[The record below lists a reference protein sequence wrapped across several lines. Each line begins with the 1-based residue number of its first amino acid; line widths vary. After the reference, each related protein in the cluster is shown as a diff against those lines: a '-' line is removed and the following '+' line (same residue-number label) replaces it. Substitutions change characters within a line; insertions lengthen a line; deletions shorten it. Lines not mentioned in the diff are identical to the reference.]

1 MPKSTPSKGK
11 PDTRERLL
19 AASLKAFGHNDYQ
32 AVSTRQIVELAQ
44 ANISAISYH
53 FGGKHELYLAT
64 ADYLAQAIRASMAE
78 TLNTIRA
85 RSTDASPDTGRE
97 LLTELVRAFTHSIL
111 QGELSADAAG
121 FIFREQLDPTDAFD
135 ILYREL
141 MEPMQATYAGL
152 LGGILGRDPQQAPI
166 KLLTHSLMGQIM
178 IFRLAQTTIQRRLG
192 VDRFDDADTRA
203 ITDMILQNTF
213 AAIDARL
220 LQDDLHDN

>member
-1 MPKSTPSKGK
+1 MPASTPGKSK

-19 AASLKAFGHNDYQ
+19 AASLQAFGHNDYQ
-32 AVSTRQIVELAQ
+32 AVSTRQIVERAE

-53 FGGKHELYLAT
+53 FGGKRELYLAT
-64 ADYLAQAIRASMAE
+64 AEYLAKALRQSMAGP
-78 TLNTIRA
+78 LNEIRA
-85 RSTDASPDTGRE
+85 RAAKANAEGSRE
-97 LLTELVRAFTHSIL
+97 LLGELVRAFTHSIL

-152 LGGILGRDPQQAPI
+152 LGRILGRDPQEPSI

-178 IFRLAQTTIQRRLG
+178 IFRLAQTTILRRLG
-192 VDRFDDADTRA
+192 ATSFDGDDTRA
-203 ITDMILQNTF
+203 ISDLILQNTF
-213 AAIDARL
+213 AAIDMRL
-220 LQDDLHDN
+220 RQD